1 MNTLMERRKEKNI
14 SLQELSQSTGISER
28 YLRFLEKGERTPSMK
43 TAGSIA
49 NALNTSIDDLF
60 NN

>member
-14 SLQELSQSTGISER
+14 SLKELSMSTGISER
-28 YLRFLEKGERTPSMK
+28 YLRFLEKWERTPSIK